1 MSYRR
6 SLLGVIAI
14 AAIGLT
20 GCSGTS
26 ASAVPSVAVPSIPAS
41 IGTGDLTGFCEDF
54 AGVVSDDW
62 PNIDQTT
69 ASELSAVVTEW
80 STESGAGLGQWRCP
94 DHRHV
99 ADDGCPVG
107 HGRQPAAGRRD
118 RLPERVDLRRRELL
132 TLSLDCN
139 PG

>member
-6 SLLGVIAI
+6 SLLGVIAV
-14 AAIGLT
+14 AAIGLS

-80 STESGAGLGQWRCP
+80 STNPALDSVKGDVQTIGTWLTTAAQSGTVASPPP
-94 DHRHV
+94 DV
-99 ADDGCPVG
+99 ETAFQNVSTFADANC
-107 HGRQPAAGRRD
+107 
-118 RLPERVDLRRRELL
+118 
-132 TLSLDCN
+132 
-139 PG
+139 